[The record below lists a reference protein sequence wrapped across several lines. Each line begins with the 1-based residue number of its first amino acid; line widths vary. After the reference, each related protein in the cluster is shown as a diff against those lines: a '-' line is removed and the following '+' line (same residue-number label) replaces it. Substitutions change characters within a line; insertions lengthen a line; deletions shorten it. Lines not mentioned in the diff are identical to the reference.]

1 MKTLNNKLF
10 KVIELLRFPLALAVV
25 YLHCGGTV
33 DTAPYRDG
41 LNTNFSDLL
50 CITVSHVITHVAV
63 PSFFLISGYLYF
75 KEGKINYS
83 LYHAKIQK
91 RFYTLFLPYI
101 LSNFIP
107 FLFVL
112 FKRIGGGIL
121 NGTWENVILYLNSTE
136 YVHLFWDIEPLNL
149 TSQNLLGISTPLSG
163 PINFPLWYL
172 RDLILLTVFS
182 PLIYLLL
189 KYGRKYTIFILLI
202 CYISG
207 IWITNKIL
215 PITGVFFFSLGAYF
229 SLFKIDFLNSRIMK
243 SVIFKTLAVM
253 FLIIAVYYD
262 GMNTYLGT
270 IAYKLFICTGVFM
283 TFYIG
288 NKMVNK
294 GIQVNKFLT
303 ESSFFIYV
311 SHFIFVFLINIHL
324 LIIDK
329 FLVKSTGFLLTVDY
343 LLYPILITILC
354 VTTKYFLQRFIPSIY
369 SLLTGTR

>member
-101 LSNFIP
+101 LWNFIP

-121 NGTWENVILYLNSTE
+121 NGTWENVILFEL
-136 YVHLFWDIEPLNL
+136 D
-149 TSQNLLGISTPLSG
+149 
-163 PINFPLWYL
+163 
-172 RDLILLTVFS
+172 R
-182 PLIYLLL
+182 
-189 KYGRKYTIFILLI
+189 
-202 CYISG
+202 
-207 IWITNKIL
+207 
-215 PITGVFFFSLGAYF
+215 
-229 SLFKIDFLNSRIMK
+229 
-243 SVIFKTLAVM
+243 
-253 FLIIAVYYD
+253 
-262 GMNTYLGT
+262 
-270 IAYKLFICTGVFM
+270 ICTLVLGYR
-283 TFYIG
+283 TF
-288 NKMVNK
+288 
-294 GIQVNKFLT
+294 KFNFT
-303 ESSFFIYV
+303 
-311 SHFIFVFLINIHL
+311 
-324 LIIDK
+324 
-329 FLVKSTGFLLTVDY
+329 KSPWYFY
-343 LLYPILITILC
+343 S
-354 VTTKYFLQRFIPSIY
+354 TKRSN
-369 SLLTGTR
+369 

>member
-1 MKTLNNKLF
+1 MNITTDNF
-10 KVIELLRFPLALAVV
+10 PKVISILRFPLALAVV
-25 YLHCGGTV
+25 YLHCGGTAETVPYV
-33 DTAPYRDG
+33 DG
-41 LNTNFSDLL
+41 CNTSVLDLL
-50 CITVSHVITHVAV
+50 RILISHVVTHVAV

-83 LYHAKIQK
+83 LYCAKTKK

-101 LSNFIP
+101 LWNFIP
-107 FLFVL
+107 FLFIL
-112 FKRIGGGIL
+112 FKRIGGGVI
-121 NGTWENVILYLNSTE
+121 NGTWENVILYLNSTK
-136 YVHLFWDIEPLNL
+136 YGHLFWDMEPLNL
-149 TSQNLLGISTPLSG
+149 TSQNLFGIPTPLSG

-189 KYGRKYTIFILLI
+189 KYGRKYIIFILLI

-207 IWITNKIL
+207 IWITNKVL
-215 PITGVFFFSLGAYF
+215 PITGVFFFSLGAYL
-229 SLFKIDFLNSRIMK
+229 SIFKINFLNSRIMK
-243 SVIFKTLAVM
+243 SVIFKILTVM

-262 GMNTYLGT
+262 GMNTYFGT

-294 GIQVNKFLT
+294 GFRVNRFLT

-324 LIIDK
+324 LVTDK
-329 FLVKSTGFLLTVDY
+329 FLVKTNEYLLIVDY

-354 VTTKYFLQRFIPSIY
+354 VTTKYFIQRFIPSVY

>member
-1 MKTLNNKLF
+1 M
-10 KVIELLRFPLALAVV
+10 
-25 YLHCGGTV
+25 
-33 DTAPYRDG
+33 
-41 LNTNFSDLL
+41 
-50 CITVSHVITHVAV
+50 
-63 PSFFLISGYLYF
+63 
-75 KEGKINYS
+75 
-83 LYHAKIQK
+83 
-91 RFYTLFLPYI
+91 
-101 LSNFIP
+101 
-107 FLFVL
+107 
-112 FKRIGGGIL
+112 
-121 NGTWENVILYLNSTE
+121 NSTE